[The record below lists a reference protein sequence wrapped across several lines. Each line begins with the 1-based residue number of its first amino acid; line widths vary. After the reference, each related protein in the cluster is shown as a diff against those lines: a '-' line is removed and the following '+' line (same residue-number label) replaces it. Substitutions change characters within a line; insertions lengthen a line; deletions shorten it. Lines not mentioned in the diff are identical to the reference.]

1 MGGSEK
7 LGQQLQDG
15 RKGCHLKDLLVMLNQ
30 QVGLWEILVYKLG
43 SNSPCTMNREPAQS
57 TYIGDRPAYLSACK
71 RLALFR
77 PPAHV
82 KRINYD
88 REGYKEL

>member
-30 QVGLWEILVYKLG
+30 QVGLWEILVCKLG
-43 SNSPCTMNREPAQS
+43 SNSPFTMNREPAQS

-71 RLALFR
+71 RLGPFR
-77 PPAHV
+77 PPAYL

>member
-30 QVGLWEILVYKLG
+30 QVGLWEILVRKLG
-43 SNSPCTMNREPAQS
+43 SNSPFTMNREPAQS
-57 TYIGDRPAYLSACK
+57 TYIGDRPVYLSACK
-71 RLALFR
+71 RLTRFPSAC
-77 PPAHV
+77 
-82 KRINYD
+82 IN
-88 REGYKEL
+88 R

>member
-30 QVGLWEILVYKLG
+30 QVGLWEILVRKLG
-43 SNSPCTMNREPAQS
+43 SNSPFTMNREPAQS

-82 KRINYD
+82 
-88 REGYKEL
+88 